1 MTETVRRPGHNNER
15 KSAGGKNQPQIGM
28 RRVQNA
34 ALFALQRPEL
44 ASAIYDS
51 NVWKQRYCS
60 DNADGK
66 NHRCALEFASFYR
79 NHNPSETN
87 SEGDEGV
94 EVKRLNREQRYNR
107 RQDRRPDPARLK
119 RQLPN
124 QGEDEDDTHH
134 AEAVRPQ
141 RIAIA
146 NRHGSGRE
154 HCQWPKRRRPAFVDP
169 TTAQPDRAD
178 E

>member
-1 MTETVRRPGHNNER
+1 MARRPGHNDER
-15 KSAGGKNQPQIGM
+15 KSAGGKNQPQIRM

-60 DNADGK
+60 DNADRK

-87 SEGDEGV
+87 SEGDKGV

-107 RQDRRPDPARLK
+107 RQDHRSDPARLK

-124 QGEDEDDTHH
+124 QGEDEDDTDH

-154 HCQWPKRRRPAFVDP
+154 QLRVAKAAP
-169 TTAQPDRAD
+169 TSG
-178 E
+178 

>member
-1 MTETVRRPGHNNER
+1 
-15 KSAGGKNQPQIGM
+15 M

-51 NVWKQRYCS
+51 SVRNQRYCS

-87 SEGDEGV
+87 SEGDEAA
-94 EVKRLNREQRYNR
+94 EVKRLKPEQRYNR
-107 RQDRRPDPARLK
+107 RQDHRSDPALK

-124 QGEDEDDTHH
+124 Q
-134 AEAVRPQ
+134 R
-141 RIAIA
+141 
-146 NRHGSGRE
+146 
-154 HCQWPKRRRPAFVDP
+154 
-169 TTAQPDRAD
+169 
-178 E
+178 

>member
-1 MTETVRRPGHNNER
+1 MTKTVRRPEHNNER
-15 KSAGGKNQPQIGM
+15 KNAGDRNQPQIGM
-28 RRVQNA
+28 RRAQNA

-60 DNADGK
+60 DNADRK
-66 NHRCALEFASFYR
+66 NYRCALDFASLNR
-79 NHNPSETN
+79 DNNAGETN
-87 SEGDEGV
+87 SESDQGV

-107 RQDRRPDPARLK
+107 RQDHRSDPAYLK

-124 QGEDEDDTHH
+124 QGEDDYDADH
-134 AEAVRPQ
+134 AKPVRSQ

-146 NRHGSGRE
+146 NRHGSGRK
-154 HCQWPKRRRPAFVDP
+154 HRQRPKRRRPAFVDP
-169 TTAQPDRAD
+169 TTTQP
-178 E
+178 